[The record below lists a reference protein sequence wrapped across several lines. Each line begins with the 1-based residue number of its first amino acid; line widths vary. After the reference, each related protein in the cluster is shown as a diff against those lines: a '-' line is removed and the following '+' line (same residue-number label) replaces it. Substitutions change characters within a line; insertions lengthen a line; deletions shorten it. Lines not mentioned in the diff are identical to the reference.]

1 MRKFRQSKLII
12 IIILIIIFFPI
23 SNVKSFKNEPP
34 SITTITGVERGK
46 INTYYNYTFYATDP
60 DNDEI
65 YYLVHWGD
73 GIVFYWMGPYKSG
86 EKITLSYCFQLMPEL
101 KYNELIISARAKDI
115 HDECGEWG
123 HLNVIITNYKI
134 MKYNFNIVFFN
145 NIFFNFYLN
154 NYWFL

>member
-1 MRKFRQSKLII
+1 MRKYRQSKLII
-12 IIILIIIFFPI
+12 ILILIIIFLPI

-34 SITTITGVERGK
+34 SITTITGTIRGK
-46 INTYYNYTFYATDP
+46 IYTYYNYTFYAIDP

-65 YYLVHWGD
+65 YYLIHWGD

-86 EKITLSYCFQLMPEL
+86 EKVTISYCFQLMPDV

-123 HLNVIITNYKI
+123 HLNVIITNYKQLR
-134 MKYNFNIVFFN
+134 YNFNKFIFD
-145 NIFFNFYLN
+145 NILVYIYLN
-154 NYWFL
+154 KYLN